1 LTTRGGLRVGVDVGG
16 TFTKAVAV
24 SAQPLS
30 LRAHAVVP
38 TSHHATNGVVEGVAA
53 ALRKLL
59 DELGPER
66 SQVDLVAYSTTTAMN
81 ALLEGDVAHV
91 GVIGVGRQ
99 PELRKARK
107 RTRVGTLSLAPGRV
121 LHTEHAFLDATHGL
135 TDAAIDAALD
145 DLQARG
151 CTALAVSGAFSVDA
165 PEHEDHVAARAHDRG
180 IPICAGHELTGT
192 YGLELRTVSAA
203 VNASILPVVERTASV
218 VDRVLHEADI
228 DVPLLVLRGDGGAM
242 SLDAFRATPS
252 RTIGSGPA
260 AGVAAALH
268 QLQLTNGIILE
279 CGGTSSNVS
288 VVKHGRTVLRDLR
301 VMGRITSIR
310 SVDSWVVGAAGGSLA
325 RLGRRRIDEVG
336 PRSAHVAGLPYAC
349 FADPAEL
356 QGAVAD
362 VIAPREGDPEAYA
375 VVRAGD
381 RTWALTATC
390 AANALGYVDEAEH
403 WAHGSA
409 EAAKL
414 AFDALGARMKRSGDD
429 IARQLLDRAVDKIA
443 EAVAEAAKTHGFGAD
458 VPVVALGGA
467 GSALA
472 PRVAERL
479 GRPLLRPDHPEV
491 LSSIGAAL
499 SLVRA
504 EIVRHCSGPGATA
517 ALARDAERAAV
528 DAGAAPMTVT
538 VTAKFEARHGWLRA
552 VATGAVALESGAA
565 GREPLDEDG
574 QRAVAATVTG
584 AAAEQLRIVAST
596 GYYRVFTDDGSS
608 QVAVV
613 DGLGAV
619 PVVERARR
627 VVLADDSERLLAEL
641 ALAVADGTTNLGV
654 GSLLPR
660 VCVVAGAHVVD
671 LSDSRRAE
679 DILTGAAAVLNGY
692 EGPAVAVVWG

>member
-1 LTTRGGLRVGVDVGG
+1 
-16 TFTKAVAV
+16 
-24 SAQPLS
+24 
-30 LRAHAVVP
+30 
-38 TSHHATNGVVEGVAA
+38 
-53 ALRKLL
+53 
-59 DELGPER
+59 
-66 SQVDLVAYSTTTAMN
+66 M
-81 ALLEGDVAHV
+81 
-91 GVIGVGRQ
+91 
-99 PELRKARK
+99 
-107 RTRVGTLSLAPGRV
+107 
-121 LHTEHAFLDATHGL
+121 
-135 TDAAIDAALD
+135 
-145 DLQARG
+145 
-151 CTALAVSGAFSVDA
+151 
-165 PEHEDHVAARAHDRG
+165 
-180 IPICAGHELTGT
+180 
-192 YGLELRTVSAA
+192 
-203 VNASILPVVERTASV
+203 
-218 VDRVLHEADI
+218 HEADI
-228 DVPLLVLRGDGGAM
+228 NVPLLVLRGDGGAM
-242 SLDAFRATPS
+242 SLDAFRAAPS

-310 SVDSWVVGAAGGSLA
+310 SVDSWVVGAAGGSMA
-325 RLGRRRIDEVG
+325 RLGRKRIDEVG
-336 PRSAHVAGLPYAC
+336 PRSAHVAGLPYSC

-356 QGAVAD
+356 RGVVAD
-362 VIAPREGDPEAYA
+362 VIAPREGDPETYA

-381 RTWALTATC
+381 
-390 AANALGYVDEAEH
+390 AANALGFVDEAEH

-409 EAAKL
+409 EAARL
-414 AFDALGARMKRSGDD
+414 AFDAVGARLKRSGEDV
-429 IARQLLDRAVDKIA
+429 AHQLLDRAVDKIA
-443 EAVAEAAKTHGFGAD
+443 EAVAEAAKTHGFGPE

-467 GSALA
+467 GTALA
-472 PRVAERL
+472 PRVAQRL
-479 GRPLLRPDHPEV
+479 GRPLLRPAHPEV

-517 ALARDAERAAV
+517 ALAREAERACV

-538 VTAKFEARHGWLRA
+538 VTAKFEARNGWLRA

-584 AAAEQLRIVAST
+584 ADAERLRIVAST
-596 GYYRVFTDDGSS
+596 GYYRVFRDDGSS

-627 VVLADDSERLLAEL
+627 VVLAENSERLLAEL
-641 ALAVADGTTNLGV
+641 EQAVEEGTTNLGV

-679 DILTGAAAVLNGY
+679 DILTGAAAVLNGND
-692 EGPAVAVVWG
+692 GPAVAVVWG

>member
-24 SAQPLS
+24 ATQPLS

-38 TSHHATNGVVEGVAA
+38 TSHHAQDGVVEGVAA

-59 DELGPER
+59 DELGPDR
-66 SQVDLVAYSTTTAMN
+66 AQVDLVAYSTTTAMN
-81 ALLEGDVAHV
+81 ALLEGDVARV

-107 RTRVGTLSLAPGRV
+107 RTRVGTLALAPGRV

-151 CTALAVSGAFSVDA
+151 CAALAVSGAFSVDA
-165 PEHEDHVAARAHDRG
+165 PEHEDHVAARAHERG

-203 VNASILPVVERTASV
+203 INASILPVVERTASV

-310 SVDSWVVGAAGGSLA
+310 SVDSWVVGAAGGSMA

-356 QGAVAD
+356 RDAVAD
-362 VIAPREGDPEAYA
+362 LIAPREGDPEAYA
-375 VVRAGD
+375 LLRAGD
-381 RTWALTATC
+381 RSWAITATC
-390 AANALGYVDEAEH
+390 AANALGFVEGEGH
-403 WAHGSA
+403 WAHGST

-414 AFDALGARMKRSGDD
+414 AFEALGARMNRSGAEV
-429 IARQLLDRAVDKIA
+429 ARQLLDRAVDKIA
-443 EAVAEAAKTHGFGAD
+443 EAVAEAAKAHSFGPD

-467 GSALA
+467 GTALA

-517 ALARDAERAAV
+517 ALARDAERACV
-528 DAGAAPMTVT
+528 EAGAAPMTVT

-565 GREPLDEDG
+565 GREPLDEEG

-584 AAAEQLRIVAST
+584 VAAERLRIVAST
-596 GYYRVFTDDGSS
+596 GYYRVFRDDGSS

-619 PVVERARR
+619 PVAERARR
-627 VVLADDSERLLAEL
+627 IVLGEDNELLLAEL
-641 ALAVADGTTNLGV
+641 EQAVEDGTTNLGV

-671 LSDSRRAE
+671 LSDSRRPE
-679 DILTGAAAVLNGY
+679 DIITGAAAVLNGH
-692 EGPAVAVVWG
+692 EGPAVAVVWS

>member
-38 TSHHATNGVVEGVAA
+38 TSHHATNGVVEGVAT

-59 DELGPER
+59 DDLGPDR

-81 ALLEGDVAHV
+81 ALLEGDVARV
-91 GVIGVGRQ
+91 GVIGIGRQ

-135 TDAAIDAALD
+135 TDAAIDAAID

-381 RTWALTATC
+381 RTWAVTATC
-390 AANALGYVDEAEH
+390 AANALGYVSEAEH

-409 EAAKL
+409 EAARI

-429 IARQLLDRAVDKIA
+429 VARQLLDRAVDKIA

-627 VVLADDSERLLAEL
+627 VVLADDSERLLADL
-641 ALAVADGTTNLGV
+641 AQAVEDGTTNLGV